1 MSSQHLVRF
10 LASFADVVDFAVV
23 AVVVVVVVVVAV
35 VVSVPVSVFTQDLK
49 LLIEPQ
55 IQLLL

>member
-10 LASFADVVDFAVV
+10 LASFADVVDFAV
-23 AVVVVVVVVVAV
+23 AVVAVVAV
-35 VVSVPVSVFTQDLK
+35 VVSVPVPVFTQDLK